1 MALRGSAQWRNRG
14 REVRLTT
21 VPEDIAHELRQPLTA
36 ILSNAQAAQRLLA
49 AGGPDLAEVP
59 EILADII
66 ASARRAAGM
75 LQQLEDVLKNRPAGI

>member
-1 MALRGSAQWRNRG
+1 M
-14 REVRLTT
+14 TT

-36 ILSNAQAAQRLLA
+36 ILSNAQAATRMLA
-49 AGGPDLAEVP
+49 AGGPDLGEVP

-75 LQQLEDVLKNRPAGI
+75 LQRLEDVLKNRPAGV